1 MRNKL
6 TAMAAAGVLSLCSVA
21 PTYARSVTQPGELVG
36 LATGAPLPP
45 GLYFVNT
52 ADWGCANTDPQD
64 TCIGV
69 TIPVVAWSTP
79 WQILGAR
86 LQFLFAW
93 PAVEV
98 GVDSTPDVPGV
109 YQAGFYNPVALVQL
123 AWDLGGGWGFSYAI
137 GAYFDN
143 EPAVSWSD
151 TSLNQRIGLSYTGGG
166 WNATANLVYGTHFDS
181 LNTDNLRLVSPCLGR
196 PDLAGFNCNPDFLNL
211 DLTLTKT
218 FGKWEF
224 GPVAFGSWDVS
235 DPANGYQ
242 NQSQF
247 AVGGLIGYD
256 FGPVKLQT
264 YVTTDVT
271 QDNYGGYDTRGWTRI
286 IIPLGNPW
294 PTPAPMSRRY

>member
-1 MRNKL
+1 MKRKL
-6 TAMAAAGVLSLCSVA
+6 TAVVAAGVLSLCSIA
-21 PTYARSVTQPGELVG
+21 PTHARSVTQPGELVG

-45 GLYFVNT
+45 GIYFVNT
-52 ADWGCANTDPQD
+52 ADWGCANTDPND

-69 TIPVVAWSTP
+69 TIPVVAWATP
-79 WQILGAR
+79 WKVLGAR
-86 LQFLFAW
+86 LQFLFAA

-98 GVDSTPDVPGV
+98 GVPNTLYKS
-109 YQAGFYNPVALVQL
+109 GFYNPAALVQL

-143 EPAVSWSD
+143 DPAVSWSD
-151 TSLNQRIGLSYTGGG
+151 TSLNQRVGLSYTGGG
-166 WNATANLVYGTHFDS
+166 WNLTANVVYGTHFDS
-181 LNTDNLRLVSPCLGR
+181 VTGSNLRLVSPCLGR
-196 PDLAGFNCNPDFLNL
+196 ADLAGLNCNPDFLNL
-211 DLTLTKT
+211 DLTATKT

-224 GPVAFGSWDVS
+224 GPVAYGSWDVS
-235 DPANGYQ
+235 DPVNGYQ
-242 NQSQF
+242 NQRQF

-286 IIPLGNPW
+286 IIPLGNPF
-294 PTPAPMSRRY
+294 PTQEPLSRRY